1 LNETLPISI
10 KGKKGM
16 KWYECGSCLSEFRVV
31 SDIDDPIAYCPFCGS
46 EIEDTQDDDE
56 EGYDYND

>member
-1 LNETLPISI
+1 
-10 KGKKGM
+10 M

-31 SDIDDPIAYCPFCGS
+31 ADIDEPIEYCPFCGS
-46 EIEDTQDDDE
+46 EIEDTQDDED